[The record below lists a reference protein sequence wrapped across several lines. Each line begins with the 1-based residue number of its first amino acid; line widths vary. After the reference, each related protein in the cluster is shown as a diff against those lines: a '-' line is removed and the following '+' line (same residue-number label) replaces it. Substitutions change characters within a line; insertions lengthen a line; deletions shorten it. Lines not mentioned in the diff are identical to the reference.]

1 MITIKKISELP
12 DTEVTKLLITAV
24 AVLTS
29 ISEADIE
36 EEMWGGTVQP
46 DDALKQIV
54 ELANKLYYFEEW
66 ESEEKSKERI
76 EKINKIVN

>member
-46 DDALKQIV
+46 DDAIKQIV
-54 ELANKLYYFEEW
+54 ELANKLYYFDEW
-66 ESEEKSKERI
+66 ESDEKSKERI

>member
-12 DTEVTKLLITAV
+12 DTEVTKLLVAAV
-24 AVLTS
+24 AILTS

-36 EEMWGGTVQP
+36 EEMWGGTVHP
-46 DDALKQIV
+46 DEALEKIV
-54 ELANKLYYFEEW
+54 ELANKVYYFDEW

>member
-12 DTEVTKLLITAV
+12 DTEVTKLLVAAV
-24 AVLTS
+24 AILTS

-46 DDALKQIV
+46 DEAL
-54 ELANKLYYFEEW
+54 
-66 ESEEKSKERI
+66 
-76 EKINKIVN
+76 EKIKCQRMTWPYWKKR

>member
-29 ISEADIE
+29 ISEAEIE

-46 DDALKQIV
+46 DDAIKQIV
-54 ELANKLYYFEEW
+54 ELANKLYYFDEW
-66 ESEEKSKERI
+66 ESDEKSKERI

>member
-12 DTEVTKLLITAV
+12 DTEVTKLLVAAV
-24 AVLTS
+24 AILTS

-36 EEMWGGTVQP
+36 EEMWGGTVHP
-46 DDALKQIV
+46 DEALEKIV
-54 ELANKLYYFEEW
+54 ELANKVYYFDEW

-76 EKINKIVN
+76 ENINKIVN

>member
-24 AVLTS
+24 AILTS

>member
-1 MITIKKISELP
+1 MITIKNISELP

>member
-54 ELANKLYYFEEW
+54 ELANKLYYFDEW

>member
-54 ELANKLYYFEEW
+54 ELANKLYYFDEW
-66 ESEEKSKERI
+66 ESDEKSKERI

>member
-1 MITIKKISELP
+1 MITIKNISELP

-46 DDALKQIV
+46 DEALEKIV
-54 ELANKLYYFEEW
+54 ELANKLYYFDEW